1 MAMSST
7 TFVTF
12 LTFLQCDITFTA
24 QSPLTLYSPLAVHSN
39 IYVECTQCFAVT
51 FPQWH
56 ACTPRFPSELNSVVY
71 FQMFMTAY
79 IIVSIISVCVLCAE
93 SMPQAWSV
101 MNTNVNN
108 SSNVSTHSPS
118 QKIQA
123 YIPKSLDDRLVMT
136 ECVTTSFST
145 TVLILRVL
153 SRTDLK
159 SFFLH
164 SGQWLT
170 FISLLANWVVLSSDY
185 YDTGNL
191 LGAPFF
197 MQMFIVLRGLRTLGM
212 LHIPRLMRGW
222 DLILLTLK
230 GNIWELGIL
239 CALFLTGTVI
249 FSTGIYFAEYANPH
263 SYPNIP
269 SGFWWAI
276 VTMTT
281 VGYGDMYPTTPFGYT
296 IGAVCAVVGIFAASL
311 LIPII
316 SADFIQMRND
326 WLMVYGNDIIRRRK
340 TYEETIDI
348 IAYLASTEQTTHRTS
363 WCQ

>member
-1 MAMSST
+1 
-7 TFVTF
+7 
-12 LTFLQCDITFTA
+12 
-24 QSPLTLYSPLAVHSN
+24 
-39 IYVECTQCFAVT
+39 
-51 FPQWH
+51 
-56 ACTPRFPSELNSVVY
+56 
-71 FQMFMTAY
+71 MTAY
-79 IIVSIISVCVLCAE
+79 IIVSIISVCALCAE
-93 SMPQAWSV
+93 SMPQSWSV
-101 MNTNVNN
+101 LNTKVNN

-118 QKIQA
+118 QMIQA

-136 ECVTTSFST
+136 EIITTSFST

-159 SFFLH
+159 STILH

-170 FISLLANWVVLSSDY
+170 FISMLANWVVLSSDY

-191 LGAPFF
+191 LDAPFY
-197 MQMFIVLRGLRTLGM
+197 MQIFIVLRGLRTLSM

-249 FSTGIYFAEYANPH
+249 FSTGIYFAEYANPY

-326 WLMVYGNDIIRRRK
+326 WLMVYGNDITRRK
-340 TYEETIDI
+340 QTYEETVDT
-348 IAYLASTEQTTHRTS
+348 IAYLASTEQTIGTTS
-363 WCQ
+363 WSQ